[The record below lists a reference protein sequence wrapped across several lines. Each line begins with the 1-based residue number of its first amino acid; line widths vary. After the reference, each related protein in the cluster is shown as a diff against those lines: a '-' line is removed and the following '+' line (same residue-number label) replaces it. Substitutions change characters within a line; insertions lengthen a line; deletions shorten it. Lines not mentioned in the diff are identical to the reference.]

1 MRNLSVRKSVR
12 ALAALVAV
20 IGVLLLPLTA
30 KAAEPIKVGLSV
42 ALTGGVAPIG
52 KQVLA
57 ALQIWRDDVNAK
69 GGLLG
74 RPVELVFY
82 DDQSNPQNV
91 PGLYTKLIDVDKV
104 DLLIGPYATNMVAPA
119 IPVLMQFHKTTIG
132 ILANAAN
139 SKFHYD
145 QYFSMLPTGPEPKKS
160 FAYGFFEL
168 AAAQNPRPKTVAIV
182 AADAEFAQNAAD
194 GARESVKEI
203 GGFQIVLDQKYP
215 PTTTD
220 YSPIMRAVQALNP
233 DIVYVAAYPPDSVGI
248 VRAANEIGLTPK
260 MFGGAFIGLLVSP
273 IKAQL
278 GPLMNGIINNEV
290 FLPAPSLVF
299 PGTKELLAKY
309 QAVAQQ
315 QKIDP
320 MGWAFPP
327 LGYAAGQVMAQAVEG
342 AKTLDQVKL
351 AAYMHSHTFST
362 VVGDIKFGKD
372 GEWAKSRVFFT
383 QFQHVTANSMDQFRD
398 TTHEVIVWPNEYKTG
413 TVIYPYADAKKAVK
427 NDEEFMNG
435 SPFKLGTFATSGGG
449 AFAAIVLDDDAI
461 PLTAAAI
468 ACKNALASV
477 TTIWRASRRF
487 RAFWKGG
494 TRTSPRCRSSS
505 PSWKRKAGRARKNSP
520 ACARCRRWRGP
531 ARCSTPRRISRSTS
545 TKCCA
550 PA

>member
-1 MRNLSVRKSVR
+1 MRHSSRRGWAILFAVCMLFVS
-12 ALAALVAV
+12 AAAR
-20 IGVLLLPLTA
+20 
-30 KAAEPIKVGLSV
+30 AAEPIKVGLSV

-57 ALQIWRDDVNAK
+57 ALNIWRDDVNAK

-74 RPVELVFY
+74 RPVELVYY

-91 PGLYTKLIDVDKV
+91 PGLYTKLIEVDKV

-119 IPVLMQFHKTTIG
+119 IPVLMQYHKTTIG

-145 QYFSMLPTGPEPKKS
+145 QYFSMLPTGPEPKKA

-168 AAAQNPRPKTVAIV
+168 AAAQKPRPKTVAIV

-194 GARESVKEI
+194 GARETIKEI
-203 GGFQIVLDQKYP
+203 GGFETVLDQKYP
-215 PTTTD
+215 PNTTD
-220 YSPIMRAVQALNP
+220 YTPIMRSVAALNP

-248 VRAANEIGLTPK
+248 VRAASEVGLTPK
-260 MFGGAFIGLLVSP
+260 MFGGTFIGLLVTP

-278 GPLMNGIINNEV
+278 GPLTNGIVNNEV

-309 QAVAQQ
+309 RPVAQE

-327 LGYAAGQVMAQAVEG
+327 LGYAAGQVLAEAVEG

-351 AAYMHSHTFST
+351 AAYMRGHTFST
-362 VVGDIKFGKD
+362 VVGPIKFGKD

-383 QFQHVTANSMDQFRD
+383 QFQHVTGNSMDQFSD

-413 TVIYPYADAKKAVK
+413 HLIYPYADAKK
-427 NDEEFMNG
+427 
-435 SPFKLGTFATSGGG
+435 P
-449 AFAAIVLDDDAI
+449 
-461 PLTAAAI
+461 
-468 ACKNALASV
+468 
-477 TTIWRASRRF
+477 
-487 RAFWKGG
+487 
-494 TRTSPRCRSSS
+494 
-505 PSWKRKAGRARKNSP
+505 
-520 ACARCRRWRGP
+520 
-531 ARCSTPRRISRSTS
+531 
-545 TKCCA
+545 
-550 PA
+550 